1 MSHAFHT
8 IPSTISL
15 HFLLQK
21 DVRIALQ
28 QRLKGRKKIHVHR
41 IWILLQVFLP
51 PGGWTLSL
59 FTWKS
64 TSRFLIN
71 GSSK

>member
-1 MSHAFHT
+1 MQMSHAFHT

-28 QRLKGRKKIHVHR
+28 LRLKISRYTEFGSFCKFFSHQVAGHSVY
-41 IWILLQVFLP
+41 LLGKVSQGF
-51 PGGWTLSL
+51 
-59 FTWKS
+59 
-64 TSRFLIN
+64 
-71 GSSK
+71 